1 MPVGDDQSVKAAKA
15 LALPTRSAIL
25 AHLLTSGPLTA
36 KEVADE
42 FSLHANVARAHLD
55 LLVEAGFLATGVRRK
70 RKGRPAKVY
79 FTWEGEMGALEDW
92 EVSPQPGIVPPE
104 AEMLVT
110 VAEPLP
116 AGPNPH
122 RLIAA
127 ILIRLVERVGSARAF
142 AALTDWSSPT
152 GINPAYRLSR
162 Y

>member
-55 LLVEAGFLATGVRRK
+55 LLVEAGVLATGVRRK

-79 FTWEGEMGALEDW
+79 FTWEGEMGALEAW
-92 EVSPQPGIVPPE
+92 EGWPPPGIVAPASE
-104 AEMLVT
+104 LLVT
-110 VAEPLP
+110 VAEPVPAAGSGAKSRSRRRLP
-116 AGPNPH
+116 VGTPRAG
-122 RLIAA
+122 RSSAA
-127 ILIRLVERVGSARAF
+127 VTQTLQAV
-142 AALTDWSSPT
+142 TDP
-152 GINPAYRLSR
+152 
-162 Y
+162 